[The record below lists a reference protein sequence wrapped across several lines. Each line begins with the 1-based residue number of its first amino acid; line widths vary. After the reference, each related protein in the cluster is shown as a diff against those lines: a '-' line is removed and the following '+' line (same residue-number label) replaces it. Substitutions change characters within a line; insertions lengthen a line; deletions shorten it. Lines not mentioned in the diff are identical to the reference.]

1 MRVFIV
7 FLIVSSFSALATLPE
22 ILPIVKNSQC
32 EPGEMTVV
40 KKYECESKET
50 SVNFKEALKAHLKTI
65 KSRDL
70 IGFVNTLVQD
80 ERLLL
85 IMPNGA
91 KISGFKAVKE
101 LHAQWFADPDW
112 HIETDIINLIE
123 TKTMSTAILDVKYSD
138 LNAEGKPYSMQYYLN
153 VTFVFE
159 NGKWL
164 LILDQNTK
172 Y

>member
-1 MRVFIV
+1 MRFFYI
-7 FLIVSSFSALATLPE
+7 FLIVLSFSSLAKSPSGQPLT
-22 ILPIVKNSQC
+22 KNPQC
-32 EPGEMTVV
+32 ESGVSTEV
-40 KKYECESKET
+40 KKSDCEIKV
-50 SVNFKEALKAHLKTI
+50 VNMSFKDALNAHLETI
-65 KSRDL
+65 KARDL
-70 IGFVNTLVQD
+70 EGFVKTVVQD

-91 KISGFKAVKE
+91 KISGFKAAKE

-112 HIETDIINLIE
+112 HIEIDIINLIE